1 MKALAL
7 NLIVA
12 VVWLLLQADASGFQ
26 FVIGYLLGFGLIAL
40 FPDPL
45 KGRDYVRRILA
56 ASVFALIF
64 LREFLLSSM
73 QVVRQVLFTPVR
85 NLRPRIIHYHTGG
98 LTSLEALLLSHVIS
112 LTPGT
117 TTVDVSDD
125 RTKFILHVMDGDPD
139 AVRLSIDQTLKKG
152 ILAFTR

>member
-12 VVWLLLQADASGFQ
+12 VVWLLLQAEASGLQ
-26 FVIGYLLGFGLIAL
+26 FLLGYLLGFGLIAL

-45 KGRDYVRRILA
+45 RGRDYVRRSLA
-56 ASVFALIF
+56 AFVFALIF
-64 LREFLLSSM
+64 LREFLMSSL

-85 NLRPRIIHYHTGG
+85 QLRPRIFRYPTGG
-98 LTSLEALLLSHVIS
+98 LSSIEALLLSHVIS

-117 TTVDVSDD
+117 TTIDISDD
-125 RTKFILHVMDGDPD
+125 RGEFILHVMNGDPD
-139 AVRLSIDQTLKKG
+139 AVRRSIDQTLKKG